1 MVGLHLP
8 SFFNYFG
15 LLPVSAAL
23 QSIFLNMRLKEI
35 PLLRWECIFFSL
47 LDFRKHIFNLHLFHD
62 YYSCKISL
70 FFFMFLYLMQSP
82 CNRSLVGLERT
93 PNIDLVDNV

>member
-23 QSIFLNMRLKEI
+23 QSIFLSMRLKEI
-35 PLLRWECIFFSL
+35 PLLRWECIFLSL
-47 LDFRKHIFNLHLFHD
+47 LDFHKHIFNLHLFND
-62 YYSCKISL
+62 YYSCK
-70 FFFMFLYLMQSP
+70 F
-82 CNRSLVGLERT
+82 SLVFFYVSLL
-93 PNIDLVDNV
+93 NAKSL